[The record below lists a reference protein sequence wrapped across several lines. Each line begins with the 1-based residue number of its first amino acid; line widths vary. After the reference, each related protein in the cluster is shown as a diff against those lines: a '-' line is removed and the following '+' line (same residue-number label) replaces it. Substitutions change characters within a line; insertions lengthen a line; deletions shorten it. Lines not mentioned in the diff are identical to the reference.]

1 MQHPDAEISPNEP
14 NSEEALCIDDSI
26 LNYQNTR
33 LQIGLLLMNI
43 ADGIKEGDGYRL
55 VNCYKFVLLFAYQF
69 HNTKY
74 VYALLLF
81 FIKIYAV
88 LSEEEAFCLIFNRFI
103 NSKGKY
109 LNLLLKRLAKGMGAN
124 VTSTSLQRAAQSIVP
139 LNKVMETIYKDCN
152 KVKRSGHHGNTD
164 PEETVSIIVK
174 DLISGK
180 VFETSPGR
188 KGYPSFQKFKSNV
201 LDIDYRDFFQWAK
214 DRFHDWKAVYE
225 VTKH

>member
-1 MQHPDAEISPNEP
+1 ME
-14 NSEEALCIDDSI
+14 
-26 LNYQNTR
+26 
-33 LQIGLLLMNI
+33 
-43 ADGIKEGDGYRL
+43 
-55 VNCYKFVLLFAYQF
+55 
-69 HNTKY
+69 
-74 VYALLLF
+74 
-81 FIKIYAV
+81 
-88 LSEEEAFCLIFNRFI
+88 
-103 NSKGKY
+103 Y

-188 KGYPSFQKFKSNV
+188 KSYPSFQKFKSNV
-201 LDIDYRDFFQWAK
+201 LDIDYTDFFSVGKRQ
-214 DRFHDWKAVYE
+214 VS
-225 VTKH
+225 

>member
-1 MQHPDAEISPNEP
+1 MWQSLGDFD
-14 NSEEALCIDDSI
+14 LSI
-26 LNYQNTR
+26 LHTYPWY
-33 LQIGLLLMNI
+33 LQKV
-43 ADGIKEGDGYRL
+43 A
-55 VNCYKFVLLFAYQF
+55 
-69 HNTKY
+69 
-74 VYALLLF
+74 
-81 FIKIYAV
+81 
-88 LSEEEAFCLIFNRFI
+88 
-103 NSKGKY
+103 
-109 LNLLLKRLAKGMGAN
+109 LNLLLTRLAKGMGAN

-201 LDIDYRDFFQWAK
+201 LDIDYRDFFFSGQK
-214 DRFHDWKAVYE
+214 TGFMTGKRFMKWQN
-225 VTKH
+225 TNSL